1 MPNKIHNISIFTRL
15 VIVFSIVILS
25 IYLAMVYLLVQNIN
39 RSSSALLESKEA
51 QSQTYIDNLEKQLD
65 TIYMLEINL
74 ADEFDTGNL
83 AYSIYEDS
91 YEKTQLILS
100 LKQTLENI
108 ESLNPLIEDVRIT
121 FPAQSIVI
129 SSQNGYEKKAYDRE
143 MISISGGTYN
153 YLTTDHGSVEL
164 RFVYPLMYSLNQD
177 YIPDYIIQITLSK
190 DELESS
196 LDIFSDEMGSA
207 AALIYDNGDYLI
219 IGDVNKNIVSTW
231 DRVNQDKF
239 VKKVKI
245 NGFTY
250 QFKSVSSSK
259 YPLTLLVYLNN
270 RVLQQI
276 VVKNITVLTMITL
289 AFSLL
294 FLLSL
299 LYTQRLVIKP
309 LKEMMK
315 AFKTLQNG
323 SFDVQIYHK
332 PNDEFNYL
340 YQAFNSTVIKIRTLI
355 NNIYEQENLLQNA
368 ELAQLQSQINPH
380 FLYNSFFI
388 INRMA
393 KNEDYELITQFV
405 TSLAKYYRFINKEQ
419 CNSIHLITEVEHM
432 KNYIDIQ
439 QMRFGDKIK
448 VEIGELPESIQ
459 MMKVPKLILQPLI
472 ENSYEYGLVNK
483 LSDGLIR
490 ITYEYDERFIKIVV
504 EDNGD
509 EANELLINQM
519 RERLLSNEEKEK
531 GHALYNINR
540 RLQLAYGK
548 SSGLGIE
555 KSVLGGIKVIL
566 IIECEKLGARS
577 IGIVGKK

>member
-39 RSSSALLESKEA
+39 RSSAALLESKEA
-51 QSQTYIDNLEKQLD
+51 QSQTYIENLEKQID

-74 ADEFDTGNL
+74 ADEFRTGKL

-91 YEKTQLILS
+91 YEKTQLILA

-121 FPAQSIVI
+121 FPTQSIVI
-129 SSQNGYEKKAYDRE
+129 SSKNGYEKKAYDSSE
-143 MISISGGTYN
+143 MNSTSNGTYN
-153 YLTTDHGSVEL
+153 YLTTNKGSVEL
-164 RFVYPLMYSLNQD
+164 RFIYPLMYSLNED

-190 DELESS
+190 DMLESS

-207 AALIYDNGDYLI
+207 AALIYDNGDFLI
-219 IGDVNKNIVSTW
+219 IGDVKKSIVSTW
-231 DRVNQDKF
+231 DRVNHDKF
-239 VKKVKI
+239 AKKVKI
-245 NGFTY
+245 NGLSY

-276 VVKNITVLTMITL
+276 IIKNITVLTMITIAL
-289 AFSLL
+289 SLL

-299 LYTQRLVIKP
+299 LYTQRLIIKP
-309 LKEMMK
+309 LREMMK

-380 FLYNSFFI
+380 FLYNSF
-388 INRMA
+388 
-393 KNEDYELITQFV
+393 
-405 TSLAKYYRFINKEQ
+405 
-419 CNSIHLITEVEHM
+419 
-432 KNYIDIQ
+432 
-439 QMRFGDKIK
+439 
-448 VEIGELPESIQ
+448 
-459 MMKVPKLILQPLI
+459 LI
-472 ENSYEYGLVNK
+472 EWLK
-483 LSDGLIR
+483 MR
-490 ITYEYDERFIKIVV
+490 I
-504 EDNGD
+504 
-509 EANELLINQM
+509 M
-519 RERLLSNEEKEK
+519 S
-531 GHALYNINR
+531 
-540 RLQLAYGK
+540 
-548 SSGLGIE
+548 
-555 KSVLGGIKVIL
+555 
-566 IIECEKLGARS
+566 
-577 IGIVGKK
+577 